1 MFPDR
6 VRRHEVSR
14 GHRGRAGAGGGVRD
28 QPSDLDPASGETPL
42 VGVLVGSASD
52 LPVMQQTTAIL
63 QRFGIPFEMR
73 VISAHRSPDLVDE
86 FARTAEERGMV
97 CLICGAGMANHLAGA
112 VAARTALPVI
122 GVPLSGSKL
131 SGMDALYSTVQMPK
145 GVPVATVAI
154 DGAINAAIL
163 AAQIIAVRDPEVR
176 AKIYE
181 FKDSLAEG
189 FKP

>member
-1 MFPDR
+1 MIDDPTGANIPGQDR
-6 VRRHEVSR
+6 ES
-14 GHRGRAGAGGGVRD
+14 
-28 QPSDLDPASGETPL
+28 PL
-42 VGVLVGSASD
+42 VGIVVGSASD
-52 LPVMQQTTAIL
+52 LPVMQQAAAIL
-63 QRFGIPFEMR
+63 ERFAIPFEIR
-73 VISAHRSPDLVDE
+73 VMSAHRNPDLVDE

-97 CLICGAGMANHLAGA
+97 CVICGAGMANHLAGA

-131 SGMDALYSTVQMPK
+131 GGMDALYSTVQMPK

-154 DGAINAAIL
+154 DGAVNAAVL
-163 AAQIIAVRDPEVR
+163 AAQILAVRDADVR

-189 FKP
+189 FRL